1 MVLVNKHGNLLKI
14 AFLCPDIEIDFFTS
28 YLGFIC
34 LFCRES
40 LPCCC
45 CTVQEETSLFWSL
58 RAHISHT
65 QALQHY
71 RGAV

>member
-1 MVLVNKHGNLLKI
+1 MVLINKHGNLLKI

-28 YLGFIC
+28 YLGFTC
-34 LFCRES
+34 LFCCES

-45 CTVQEETSLFWSL
+45 TVQEKTSLFGSL
-58 RAHISHT
+58 KAHISHI
-65 QALQHY
+65 QALQPY